1 MLELEADPTV
11 PARRLDLEGLEALLD
26 GGVGVELLV
35 DGGDA
40 VRQVGVFV
48 EDLRS
53 GRPFRKG
60 LRVKGIQGASG
71 IFEMTWADDGRATF
85 EYGDEVVK
93 GEAHIVWRR
102 VGTHSVFTRP

>member
-1 MLELEADPTV
+1 MPTYAWLARFRADFEHLT
-11 PARRLDLEGLEALLD
+11 ATQQAAFLL
-26 GGVGVELLV
+26 
-35 DGGDA
+35 A
-40 VRQVGVFV
+40 VNQFV

-85 EYGDEVVK
+85 EYGAEVVK
-93 GEAHIVWRR
+93 GEAHVVWRR
-102 VGTHSVFTRP
+102 VGTHSVFKQP

>member
-1 MLELEADPTV
+1 MPTYAWLARFRADFEKLTSV
-11 PARRLDLEGLEALLD
+11 QQAEFLLAIAQF
-26 GGVGVELLV
+26 V
-35 DGGDA
+35 D
-40 VRQVGVFV
+40 
-48 EDLRS
+48 DLRS

-93 GEAHIVWRR
+93 GEAHVVWRR
-102 VGTHSVFTRP
+102 VGTHSVFTQP